1 MKRKIHIIFTMSLC
15 LATLGF
21 TSCENDEPQ
30 LPVQEEIVPEEE
42 PKVEEPKVE
51 EPKSEEPQSRG
62 AIPISLE
69 GKQSAINDKLN
80 DFAWRLFSEAY
91 AQKTEPA
98 NILLS
103 PLSLEIALAM
113 FQNGLV
119 PEDQLKMLKTM
130 GLEDYTADEVNAYFK
145 TMVEGIVEAD
155 DLATLEIANAL
166 WYQDDYKINADFQQ
180 TLEDGFDAKVQDAP
194 FDNATID
201 AINQWCAEKTHDLI
215 TEILP
220 PGFYPDVFALLNA
233 VYFKAGWEVHFK
245 EENTEELPFHFADGT
260 TENISMMQ
268 KLPLMEDSDESFF
281 YLENTD
287 YQAIALPFKNDA
299 FKWFAFLPQEG
310 KSVADILPLI
320 SSETLDNLTMYKSDL
335 SGVTIPKYDINYTV
349 GNLVSIID
357 ALNPDLHFYSLN
369 FQGAFETQLPPD
381 LVINAL
387 QKTCFKIDE
396 EGAEAAAVTAIV
408 GVTSVPILSSITFNR
423 PFIYGLMETSSG
435 CPLFI
440 GYYGD
445 KTKE

>member
-1 MKRKIHIIFTMSLC
+1 MKLKIHLIFTMSLC

-30 LPVQEEIVPEEE
+30 LPVQEKIVPEEE

-62 AIPISLE
+62 AIPIPLE

-180 TLEDGFDAKVQDAP
+180 ALEDGFDAKVQDAP
-194 FDNATID
+194 FDNTTID

-215 TEILP
+215 TKLFESP
-220 PGFYPDVFALLNA
+220 KDVDVFALLNA
-233 VYFKAGWEVHFK
+233 VYFKAGWEIPFK
-245 EENTEELPFHFADGT
+245 KEYTEERPFYFADGT
-260 TENISMMQ
+260 MKNIPMML
-268 KLPLMEDSDESFF
+268 KHPGREEISDRFN
-281 YLENTD
+281 YLEND
-287 YQAIALPFKNDA
+287 NFQALALPFINKA
-299 FKWFAFLPQEG
+299 FLWFAILPKED
-310 KSVADILPLI
+310 KSIAETLPLI
-320 SSETLDNLTMYKSDL
+320 KAETLDDLANSKDRLTQII
-335 SGVTIPKYDINYTV
+335 IPKYEINYSV
-349 GNLVSIID
+349 NNLVNIID
-357 ALNPDLHFYSLN
+357 ALNPDLHFKYLN
-369 FQGAFETQLPPD
+369 FQSAFETPLPAD
-381 LVINAL
+381 MEITAL

-396 EGAEAAAVTAIV
+396 EGAEAAAVTGISAL
-408 GVTSVPILSSITFNR
+408 TSVPPSITFDH
-423 PFIYGLMETSSG
+423 PFIYGLMETSSK

-445 KTKE
+445 KTE